1 LTVLTAFSRDKPD
14 GSKTYVQH
22 VIRDNSALLGPMII
36 EENAHIY
43 VSGKAKN
50 MPKSVEK
57 AIVDILHTFLHD
69 EDLALKYVQAM
80 RKNGRYQ

>member
-1 LTVLTAFSRDKPD
+1 MTVLTAFSRDNPD

-22 VIRDNSALLGPMII
+22 VIRENAGLLGPLIVK
-36 EENAHIY
+36 ENAHIY

-57 AIVDILHTFLHD
+57 AIVDIVNGLLKD
-69 EDLALKYVQAM
+69 EETAKKYVLEM
-80 RKNGRYQ
+80 RKNGRY